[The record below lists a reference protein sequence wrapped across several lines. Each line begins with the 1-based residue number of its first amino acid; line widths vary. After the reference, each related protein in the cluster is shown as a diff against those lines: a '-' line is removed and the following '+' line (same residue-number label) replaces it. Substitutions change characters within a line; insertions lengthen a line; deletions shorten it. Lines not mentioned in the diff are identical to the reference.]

1 MQLMGFPMSYNT
13 PSLLATAVA
22 FFMLSSQQIFAQ
34 DDADGAAV
42 AAVSGVPT
50 AIGVAQNGWRNQ
62 WGIGVI
68 ANPTF
73 VGSKEYNIRP
83 IPYVD
88 FRYMDHKGTKFFANV
103 PQGVGGFIYRQR
115 DQQTGRFINV
125 GAALAPGFNV
135 RDDSI
140 SGLDEI
146 GISAEARVLLEA
158 GGRSWAASAVIAQ
171 DIGSGH
177 EGAYIDLS
185 INRRGRLGKGSGF
198 YAFGPSLRVGDN
210 TYKESFFNVSAA
222 ESIASGLAE
231 YDPDAGAERLGLQ
244 GLVSLPMGKSKWRFT
259 SILRVSTLLDD
270 AADSPII
277 EDEMQL
283 FFLTSFTRPF

>member
-1 MQLMGFPMSYNT
+1 MSYNT
-13 PSLLATAVA
+13 PSLIATAVA
-22 FFMLSSQQIFAQ
+22 FFLLNSQQIFAQ

-42 AAVSGVPT
+42 AAVSGVPS

-73 VGSKEYNIRP
+73 VGSEDYNIRP

-125 GAALAPGFNV
+125 GAAVAPGFNV

-158 GGRSWAASAVIAQ
+158 GGRGWAAAAVIAQ

-185 INRRGRLGKGSGF
+185 INRRGRLGEGSGF

-222 ESIASGLAE
+222 ESTASGLAE
-231 YDPDAGAERLGLQ
+231 YDAGAGAERLGLQ

-259 SILRVSTLLDD
+259 SILRVSTLLDA

-277 EDEMQL
+277 EDKMQF
-283 FFLTSFTRPF
+283 FFLTAFTRPF

>member
-1 MQLMGFPMSYNT
+1 MPFMEFPMSYNT
-13 PSLLATAVA
+13 PALLATAVA
-22 FFMLSSQQIFAQ
+22 FFMLNSQQLFAQ

-50 AIGVAQNGWRNQ
+50 AMGVVQSGWRYQ

-73 VGSKEYNIRP
+73 VGSDDYNIRP
-83 IPYVD
+83 TPYVD

-103 PQGVGGFIYRQR
+103 PQGVGGFFHRQR
-115 DQQTGRFINV
+115 DQQTGHFINV
-125 GAALAPGFNV
+125 GAAIAPGFNV

-140 SGLDEI
+140 SGLDKI

-158 GGRSWAASAVIAQ
+158 GGRGWAASAVIAQ

-185 INRRGRLGKGSGF
+185 INRRGPLGEGSGF

-210 TYKESFFNVSAA
+210 TYKESFFNISAA
-222 ESIASGLAE
+222 ESSASGIAE
-231 YDPDAGAERLGLQ
+231 YDADAGAERLGLQ
-244 GLVSLPMGKSKWRFT
+244 GLVSLPMGKSKWRVT
-259 SILRVSTLLDD
+259 SILRMSTLLDV

-277 EDEMQL
+277 EDKLQF
-283 FFLTSFTRPF
+283 FFLTAFTRPF